1 MRMHRLPSLRSLLLS
16 LAVLVPLAVAAP
28 AQARVLYGIGDQ
40 GTAMFA
46 DKNFQR
52 LGLKTSRYVI
62 PWDWYQD
69 SYQTMLIDQWVP
81 AAEAAGVRPLISFGR
96 NWRPNGVRVL
106 PSRFKYLKSF
116 RMLRERFPR
125 VKDFGAWNE
134 ANHSTQPTS
143 KKPRAAAHYFNW
155 MREACP
161 TCNIVAADVLDSS
174 DMPWWIGQFK
184 RYAPKARLWGLHN
197 YKDANNGTTLNTRAL
212 LKIVKGTV
220 WLTETGGIK
229 RLKPHPGSRGN
240 GRTATLKGQ
249 ALAVKRVFALAKLS
263 KRIKR
268 VYFYQWQHN
277 PKNRW
282 DSAFV
287 DEHGKPRPALATLRA
302 GIRR

>member
-1 MRMHRLPSLRSLLLS
+1 MHRLPSLRSLLLS

-46 DKNFQR
+46 DRNFQR
-52 LGLKTSRYVI
+52 LGLDTSRYVI

-69 SYQTMLIDQWVP
+69 PYQTMLIDQWVP

-96 NWRPNGVRVL
+96 NWRPGGERVL

-116 RMLRERFPR
+116 RMLRERFPQIT
-125 VKDFGAWNE
+125 DFGAWNE
-134 ANHSTQPTS
+134 ANHTTQPTS
-143 KKPRAAAHYFNW
+143 RKPRAAAHYFNW

-161 TCNIVAADVLDSS
+161 TCTIVAADVLDSS

-184 RYAPKARLWGLHN
+184 RYAPTARLWGLHN
-197 YKDANNGTTLNTRAL
+197 YKDANNGTTVNTRTL

-268 VYFYQWQHN
+268 VYFYQWRHAT
-277 PKNRW
+277 KNRW

-287 DEHGKPRPALATLRA
+287 DEHGKPRPALAALRS
-302 GIRR
+302 GLRK